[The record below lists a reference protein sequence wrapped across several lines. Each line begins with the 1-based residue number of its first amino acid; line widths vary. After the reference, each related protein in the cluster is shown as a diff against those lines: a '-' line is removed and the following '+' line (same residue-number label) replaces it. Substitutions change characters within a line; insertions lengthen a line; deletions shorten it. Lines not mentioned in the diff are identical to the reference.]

1 MTIIMTTKIE
11 WRTLAS
17 EKKAKQ
23 LASIPKEWLNQ
34 LATNIPPP
42 TELDVTSYPRA
53 CGLLDE
59 RELDITESDV
69 TSLLPRVASGEWTA
83 LEVTIAFCKRAVIAQ
98 QLTNCLTEIFF
109 ERAFASASALDE
121 YFKRTGKVVGALHG
135 LPVSLKDQVRIKGLD
150 STIGYVSYINIPA
163 ERNAV
168 LADILE
174 SQGAVLFVKT
184 NVPQTLLWPE
194 THNNIFGRTLNPN
207 NRSLTSGGSSG
218 GEGALVALKGSP
230 LGVGSDLGGQVT
242 TSILTLVYWVT
253 DFIRSFRSI
262 RIPSACCGTYGLRPS
277 YGRVP
282 YGGCANSLEGQDSIL
297 SVLGPLSNSIDGLK
311 LFMKAVIDSKPWMQ
325 DPLAVRKRWNEEEY
339 QLADHGGG
347 QELCFAVLWDDGVTV
362 PDPPIL
368 RGLEMTKK
376 ALLAAGH
383 KVIDWTPLKHAEIYD
398 CILAIGNAGA
408 AEDCSV
414 VVAVSGEPLI
424 ETMLPNALE
433 SETAFKPSSGT
444 SVSAYQLWQVQKER
458 RTLRE
463 EYLRHWQDT
472 VAVTGTGRPVD
483 AILCPIA
490 SSAAPPHGTT
500 KNTNYTMIWN
510 ALDYAALA
518 IPVSK
523 VDQKLDVK
531 RERKTFYNS
540 TDQSQYEDYN
550 PATFANAPIAIQV
563 VGRTLEEE
571 AVLGMSEIVD
581 SALKTRRA
589 KL

>member
-1 MTIIMTTKIE
+1 MTTKVE

-23 LASIPKEWLNQ
+23 LASIPKEWLDR
-34 LATNIPPP
+34 LATNIPPS
-42 TELDVTSYPRA
+42 TELDVTSYPRV
-53 CGLLDE
+53 CGLLDG

-69 TSLLPRVASGEWTA
+69 TSLLLKVASGEWTA

-121 YFKRTGKVVGALHG
+121 YFKRTGKVIGTLHG
-135 LPVSLKDQVRIKGLD
+135 LPVSLKDQVKIKGFD

-184 NVPQTLLWPE
+184 NVPQTLMWPE

-218 GEGALVALKGSP
+218 GEGALVALRGSP
-230 LGVGSDLGGQVT
+230 LGAALGLISEGKSV
-242 TSILTLVYWVT
+242 
-253 DFIRSFRSI
+253 

-282 YGGCANSLEGQDSIL
+282 YAGCANSLEGQDSVL

-311 LFMKAVIDSKPWMQ
+311 LFIKAVVDSKPWIQ
-325 DPLAVRKRWNEEEY
+325 DPLAICKRWSEEEY
-339 QLADHGGG
+339 LLADHGDG
-347 QELCFAVLWDDGVTV
+347 QELCFAVMWDDGVTV

-368 RGLEMTKK
+368 RGLEMTKE

-383 KVIDWTPLKHAEIYD
+383 KVIDWTPLKHMEIYK
-398 CILAIGNAGA
+398 CIAAIWSAGA
-408 AEDCSV
+408 AEDYDV
-414 VVAVSGEPLI
+414 VTAVSGEPVI
-424 ETMLPNALE
+424 QSMLPETDVLASE
-433 SETAFKPSSGT
+433 PASFRPSSETSI
-444 SVSAYQLWQVQKER
+444 SAYQLWQVQKER
-458 RTLRE
+458 RILRE
-463 EYLRHWQDT
+463 EHLRHWQDT

-483 AILCPIA
+483 AILCPVA
-490 SSAAPPHGTT
+490 SSTAPPHGTT
-500 KNTNYTMIWN
+500 KNANYTMIWN
-510 ALDYAALA
+510 ALDYTALV

-531 RERKTFYNS
+531 RERGAFYNS
-540 TDQSQYEDYN
+540 TDKTQYEDYN

-563 VGRTLEEE
+563 VGRTLQEE
-571 AVLGMSEIVD
+571 AVLGISEIVD
-581 SALKTRRA
+581 SALKARRS
-589 KL
+589 K